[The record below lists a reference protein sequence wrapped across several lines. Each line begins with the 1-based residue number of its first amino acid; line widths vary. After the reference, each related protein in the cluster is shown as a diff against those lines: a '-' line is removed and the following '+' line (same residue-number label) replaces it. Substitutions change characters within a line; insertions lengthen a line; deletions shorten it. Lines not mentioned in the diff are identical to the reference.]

1 MILIQKREDSLEI
14 WYKFLIYPEYIIL
27 LFREIE
33 IEDLKEKRQ
42 YFFKANRWLAV
53 EKGDGKVSCNL
64 TPTKDEEISVSFFIN
79 YVIQYCMHI
88 DCFWSRR
95 RLDRGL
101 GKYQDKEI
109 WKYFTPRLHTIAFF
123 LQLFY
128 IPCKE
133 KTYAKRF
140 KGGKK
145 DCESFS
151 AWTGKKDQLD
161 ILTNNFI
168 ALWWLFSFCTERH
181 QLSVFH
187 QIETRSFGWSHLV
200 LVGGSSS
207 TKYLHQMSKVV
218 RSYLY
223 VVDNNVGEC
232 YVLWDTPQ
240 TRTSH
245 RK

>member
-109 WKYFTPRLHTIAFF
+109 WKYFTPRLHTIAF

-128 IPCKE
+128 ILCKKK
-133 KTYAKRF
+133 KTCML
-140 KGGKK
+140 KGLKVARNIMKVLVRGR
-145 DCESFS
+145 E
-151 AWTGKKDQLD
+151 KKDQLG
-161 ILTNNFI
+161 IFTTNFI
-168 ALWWLFSFCTERH
+168 
-181 QLSVFH
+181 
-187 QIETRSFGWSHLV
+187 
-200 LVGGSSS
+200 
-207 TKYLHQMSKVV
+207 
-218 RSYLY
+218 
-223 VVDNNVGEC
+223 
-232 YVLWDTPQ
+232 VLW
-240 TRTSH
+240 
-245 RK
+245 

>member
-64 TPTKDEEISVSFFIN
+64 TPTKDEEISVSFF
-79 YVIQYCMHI
+79 YQLCCMHI

-101 GKYQDKEI
+101 GKYQDNEI
-109 WKYFTPRLHTIAFF
+109 WKYFTPRLHTIAF

-128 IPCKE
+128 ILCK
-133 KTYAKRF
+133 KKNMYVKRV

-145 DCESFS
+145 YYESFS
-151 AWTGKKDQLD
+151 AWTGKERSAWHFHDKFHSTVIMIVLLFYRKTPVICFSPNWDE
-161 ILTNNFI
+161 IFWMVTFGSR
-168 ALWWLFSFCTERH
+168 WW
-181 QLSVFH
+181 V
-187 QIETRSFGWSHLV
+187 V
-200 LVGGSSS
+200 LHEVSSPDV
-207 TKYLHQMSKVV
+207 K
-218 RSYLY
+218 
-223 VVDNNVGEC
+223 GC
-232 YVLWDTPQ
+232 P
-240 TRTSH
+240 
-245 RK
+245 